1 MINPFILKNGPV
13 GNGGVASLLDLVV
26 LGAAVHR
33 QSMRTLAV
41 FSPPSVR
48 ARPIEVK
55 LVMAKTGDV
64 YHVFTNTI
72 TIKVAGA
79 DNDGAL
85 AMFVEEV
92 PAMAGVPMHIHKG
105 ATETLFVLKGR
116 YKISVADQVRE
127 LSEGDGVYL
136 PADVPHA
143 YTNIDSQRGQLLFTI
158 YPSGLEG
165 FFEEISQSGLDPAT
179 QLPDINR
186 IAAKYQLEIVGPP
199 LE

>member
-1 MINPFILKNGPV
+1 
-13 GNGGVASLLDLVV
+13 
-26 LGAAVHR
+26 
-33 QSMRTLAV
+33 
-41 FSPPSVR
+41 
-48 ARPIEVK
+48 
-55 LVMAKTGDV
+55 MAKTGDV
-64 YHVFTNTI
+64 YQVFTNTI
-72 TIKVAGA
+72 TIRVAGA
-79 DNDGAL
+79 DNGGAL
-85 AMFVEEV
+85 AMFVEEA
-92 PAMAGVPMHIHKG
+92 PAKAGVPMHVHKG

-116 YKISVADQVRE
+116 YKISVAGKIRE
-127 LSEGDGVYL
+127 LSEGDGAYL

-158 YPSGLEG
+158 YPSGLDG